1 LRASRQQEAAYRRV
15 WQAFRSYDHVADGR
29 HDTEDWRSHPGIW
42 AGVIVRVP
50 ADTLQPSLDELR
62 DALHTYPYIRIHPDP
77 FLHIM
82 LQELGFDCEKPDRR
96 DEITPARL
104 DEFIEAA
111 SQALAEAPAFDIR
124 LTGANAFQDAVFL
137 DVQDRGHCARLHTR
151 LRELAAVPTVPK
163 YAYLPHTT
171 IAHFTADAPI
181 DHLPGLIAQ
190 WRDRRFGEFAVTEIE
205 VITLRLDEPYPAL
218 ESYATFPLVT

>member
-1 LRASRQQEAAYRRV
+1 V
-15 WQAFRSYDHVADGR
+15 
-29 HDTEDWRSHPGIW
+29 
-42 AGVIVRVP
+42 
-50 ADTLQPSLDELR
+50 
-62 DALHTYPYIRIHPDP
+62 
-77 FLHIM
+77 
-82 LQELGFDCEKPDRR
+82 CEKPDRR

-104 DEFIEAA
+104 EEFIEAA
-111 SQALAEAPAFDIR
+111 SQALAEAPAFEIR

-137 DVQDRGHCARLHTR
+137 DVHDRGHCSRLHTR

-181 DHLPGLIAQ
+181 DHLPALIAQ
-190 WRDRRFGEFAVTEIE
+190 WRDRQFGAFAVTEIE
-205 VITLRLDEPYPAL
+205 VITLRLNEPYPPL